1 MADTRPKVLV
11 VDDDAAVGKM
21 LSLLLTQAGF
31 PATWACGGEEAL
43 AALGKESFDLV
54 ITDVRMPGMD
64 GMALLAKLKQEVPE
78 LPVVVL
84 TAHGT
89 VPMAVEA
96 MRQGAADFLQK
107 PPEREEILFVVKK
120 ALDASAPERSAAPRR
135 ASSSA
140 LDDLVGTSP
149 AMEEVRALVKRAA
162 ASNAT
167 VLIRGESGTGKEL
180 VARAL
185 HALSPR
191 ANGPFVRLNCGA
203 LVDSL
208 LESELFGHEKGA
220 FTGAVQ
226 RKPGRVELAEG
237 GTLFLDEVGDV
248 TAAMQVKLLRLLQE
262 KEFERVG
269 GTQTLKADV
278 RFVAATHQPLEEHVK
293 AGVFREDLFYRLNVV
308 PLFLPALRARADDV
322 AQLATHFVAALSKQH
337 GRKLSLAPGA
347 LEALRQHAW
356 PGNVRELQNLLERLV
371 VLTEADTVTA
381 ADVQRELGRSLVP
394 PPAPTPPMGGAANT
408 LSEQRAGLEREAVK
422 QALDKAKGN
431 RTLAARLLGVSRRT
445 LYNKLDALGLA
456 DA

>member
-1 MADTRPKVLV
+1 MAESKSSVLV
-11 VDDDAAVGKM
+11 VDDDEAVGKV
-21 LSLLLTQAGF
+21 LSALLAQAGY
-31 PATWACGGEEAL
+31 PATWVSSGE
-43 AALGKESFDLV
+43 AAIATLRKQSFDLV
-54 ITDVRMPGMD
+54 ISDVRMPGMD
-64 GMALLAKLKQEVPE
+64 GVELLAKLKQEVPE
-78 LPVVVL
+78 LPVVLL

-89 VPMAVEA
+89 VPMAVDA
-96 MRQGAADFLQK
+96 MRRGAADFLQK
-107 PPEREEILFVVKK
+107 PFERDEILFVVKK
-120 ALDASAPERSAAPRR
+120 SLDASAPERSAAPRR
-135 ASSSA
+135 AASSA
-140 LDDLVGTSP
+140 LDELVGTSP
-149 AMEEVRALVKRAA
+149 AMDEVRRLVQRAA
-162 ASNAT
+162 TSAAT
-167 VLIRGESGTGKEL
+167 VLVRGESGTGKEL

-191 ANGPFVRLNCGA
+191 AKGPFVRLNCGA

-248 TAAMQVKLLRLLQE
+248 TPAMQVKLLRLLQE

-278 RFVAATHQPLEEHVK
+278 RFVAATHQPLEERVR
-293 AGVFREDLFYRLNVV
+293 AGAFREDLFYRLNVV
-308 PLFLPALRARADDV
+308 PLFLPPLRARADDV
-322 AQLATHFVAALSKQH
+322 AQLAKHFVAQLSKQH
-337 GRKLSLAPGA
+337 GRRVSLEPDAVA
-347 LEALRQHAW
+347 ALRQHAW

-371 VLTEADTVTA
+371 VLNETDEVTA
-381 ADVQRELGRSLVP
+381 ADVQRELGRSLAS
-394 PPAPTPPMGGAANT
+394 PPAPTPPVGAAANT